1 MIELY
6 IKQQILRLYR
16 LIRQL
21 GPFVTV
27 LILYLLF
34 MLLVGV
40 YNSPKYYS
48 CGIYLLVIIIIQLLR
63 KDVYFLKSVFGKRY
77 RYIFL
82 LENSMIAVPFEVLC
96 VIRNFIDEFLL
107 IFICAYVITLIPQK
121 KINVHL
127 PSHPLLP
134 MYGYEFRR
142 AFRISII
149 EYLLLFVIAV
159 IGFVYNNIKISYVAL
174 EIYIYL
180 YTSFLLIPY
189 VEDYIYNYK
198 SISAIVNQKCKV
210 SLISSFLFSTPF
222 VILILMDNFDIST
235 ILNCCS
241 IYLSIFLLF
250 TQVEVLRLGVK
261 NNELIF
267 SIFLLSF
274 FSLSAVS
281 IFYKYFIVVSF
292 VLSIMCFM
300 YLFNKIKNQIND

>member
-63 KDVYFLKSVFGKRY
+63 KDVYFLKSVFGKRH
-77 RYIFL
+77 RYVFL
-82 LENSMIAVPFEVLC
+82 LENSIIAIPFEVSC
-96 VIRNFIDEFLL
+96 IMKNSFDECLL
-107 IFICAYVITLIPQK
+107 IFIFAYITILIPQK
-121 KINVHL
+121 NVNVHL

-149 EYLLLFVIAV
+149 EYILLFIIAV
-159 IGFVYNNIKISYVAL
+159 IGFVYNNIRISYVAL
-174 EIYIYL
+174 ELYIFL

-198 SISAIVNQKCKV
+198 SKSALVSQKCKI
-210 SLISSFLFSTPF
+210 SFISSFLFSTPF
-222 VILILMDNFDIST
+222 VILILMDNFDIPT

-241 IYLSIFLLF
+241 IYLATFLLF
-250 TQVEVLRLGVK
+250 TQIEVLRLGVE
-261 NNELIF
+261 NNEFMF
-267 SIFLLSF
+267 SIFLLIF
-274 FSLSAVS
+274 FSLSAAS
-281 IFYKYFIVVSF
+281 IFYQYLIGVSF
-292 VLSIMCFM
+292 VLCIMCFI

>member
-127 PSHPLLP
+127 PSH
-134 MYGYEFRR
+134 
-142 AFRISII
+142 
-149 EYLLLFVIAV
+149 
-159 IGFVYNNIKISYVAL
+159 
-174 EIYIYL
+174 
-180 YTSFLLIPY
+180 
-189 VEDYIYNYK
+189 
-198 SISAIVNQKCKV
+198 
-210 SLISSFLFSTPF
+210 
-222 VILILMDNFDIST
+222 
-235 ILNCCS
+235 LNCCS

-267 SIFLLSF
+267 SIFPEFKL
-274 FSLSAVS
+274 
-281 IFYKYFIVVSF
+281 
-292 VLSIMCFM
+292 IMQLIRTKGM
-300 YLFNKIKNQIND
+300 